1 MVGHPGIWLR
11 QCLSDAWERPG
22 VALAQEIS
30 KLALRKVNR
39 TIAFGLPRR
48 LRLYGYRKVSMH
60 AVMKFH
66 TDRCAG

>member
-1 MVGHPGIWLR
+1 M
-11 QCLSDAWERPG
+11 
-22 VALAQEIS
+22 AQEIS
-30 KLALRKVNR
+30 ELALRKVNR
-39 TIAFGLPRR
+39 TIFIGIPRR